1 MQHPTLNLTEWMN
14 SPHADTQAATNAG
27 GPAAHMGGW
36 VGAKQLRRRTHSPP
50 SDGEGLV
57 VPGPCLAAFTEHD
70 LPVVS

>member
-1 MQHPTLNLTEWMN
+1 
-14 SPHADTQAATNAG
+14 
-27 GPAAHMGGW
+27 